1 MTQKY
6 IESLIANLNQAINDE
21 TKLINDIKD
30 SLELEKSIIRKDYI
44 DTLIPNLSDKV
55 LEELESKYKFKF
67 KKEKKFSFRDFS
79 FKNKIKNTKSIETLR
94 KELFDIFL
102 DSEKWP
108 DSIIASIKETEKKSL
123 ETNINVLD
131 SLKLKLELIKRI
143 SNIDFEKLKEEIFL
157 QLKTA
162 LNSFENG
169 MDSFVI
175 RRKELYSLHVFP
187 ENLNRTNLESWLW
200 SSLMLKNS
208 DLSRDILRISGKSAI
223 SS

>member
-1 MTQKY
+1 MTQRY

-21 TKLINDIKD
+21 TKFINDIKD
-30 SLELEKSIIRKDYI
+30 SLELEKKIIRKDYI
-44 DTLIPNLSDKV
+44 DSLIPDLSDKV

-67 KKEKKFSFRDFS
+67 TKVKKFSLRDFS
-79 FKNKIKNTKSIETLR
+79 FKTKIKNTKSIETLR
-94 KELFDIFL
+94 KELYEYIL
-102 DSEKWP
+102 DNDLWP
-108 DSIIASIKETEKKSL
+108 DFIYSSIDKTIKDSL

-143 SNIDFEKLKEEIFL
+143 SNIDFEKLKQEIFE

-175 RRKELYSLHVFP
+175 NRKELYSLHNFP
-187 ENLNRTNLESWLW
+187 ELINRTNLESWLW

-208 DLSRDILRISGKSAI
+208 DLSRDILRISNESAI

>member
-21 TKLINDIKD
+21 AKLINDIKD
-30 SLELEKSIIRKDYI
+30 SLELEKKIIRKDYI
-44 DTLIPNLSDKV
+44 DSLIPDLSENV
-55 LEELESKYKFKF
+55 LEELVSKYKFKF
-67 KKEKKFSFRDFS
+67 TKVKKFSFRNFS
-79 FKNKIKNTKSIETLR
+79 FKTKIKNTKSIETLR
-94 KELFDIFL
+94 KELYEYIL
-102 DSEKWP
+102 DNDLWP
-108 DSIIASIKETEKKSL
+108 DFIYSNIDKTIKDSL

-143 SNIDFEKLKEEIFL
+143 SNIDFAKLKKEIFL

-175 RRKELYSLHVFP
+175 RRKELYSLHNFP
-187 ENLNRTNLESWLW
+187 ELINRTNLESWLW

-208 DLSRDILRISGKSAI
+208 DLSRDILRISGESAI